1 MLKTKIAVFV
11 SGGGTNL
18 QALLDAQAEGKLQ
31 DGQIVLVLSSN
42 PGAYA
47 LQRAEKA
54 GVSSVTVSRKDS
66 ASQAEFEAAI
76 SRELEKAGIEMIVLA
91 GFMSILSAD
100 FTARW
105 EKRIINVHPSLI
117 PSFCGKGYYGL
128 RVHEAALRYGVKVTG
143 ATVHYVNEVPD
154 GGQIILQKAVDI
166 LPGDTP
172 EVLQR
177 RVMEQAEWQLLPRAA
192 QLVAKRIRDEKSK
205 TERKGQM
212 DVYQIHSPEELI
224 QGNSYVGRGIVIG
237 KTPDASRAVIAYFI
251 MGRSENSRNRVFT
264 EEDGV
269 LYTRPFDESK
279 VADPSLIIY
288 AAMRSFDNKLIVTN
302 GDQTDTIYN
311 GLAAGKSF
319 GQALESRQFEPDAP
333 NLTPRI
339 SGMLNFDNNDFTYQM
354 SILKSADP
362 EGTACNRY
370 LFSYPA
376 LPGLGHFIHTYV
388 CDGSPIPTF
397 QGEPERMAIPDDA
410 EEFTRRLWNSLDENN
425 RISLYVRTVDLK
437 TGAVENRLINK
448 NH

>member
-18 QALLDAQAEGKLQ
+18 QALLDAQTEGKLK
-31 DGQIVLVLSSN
+31 DGEIVLVLSSN

-54 GVSSVTVSRKDS
+54 GVKSVTVSRKDS
-66 ASQAEFEAAI
+66 ASQVEFEATI
-76 SRELEKAGIEMIVLA
+76 SRELEKVGIEMIVLA

-100 FTARW
+100 FTAQW
-105 EKRIINVHPSLI
+105 DKRIINVHPSLI

-128 RVHEAALRYGVKVTG
+128 RVHEAALNYGVKVTG

-177 RVMEQAEWQLLPRAA
+177 RVMEQAEWQLLPQAA
-192 QLVAKRIRDEKSK
+192 QLVAKRIRDEKSMR
-205 TERKGQM
+205 ERNSQM
-212 DVYQIHSPEELI
+212 DIYKINTPEELI
-224 QGNSYVGRGIVIG
+224 EGNSYVGRGIVIG

-251 MGRSENSRNRVFT
+251 MGRSENSRNRVFA

-339 SGMLNFDNNDFTYQM
+339 SGILNFDNNDFSYQM

>member
-18 QALLDAQAEGKLQ
+18 QALLDAQSEGKLK

-54 GVSSVTVSRKDS
+54 GVASVTVSRKDS
-66 ASQAEFEAAI
+66 PSQAEFEAAI
-76 SRELEKAGIEMIVLA
+76 TRELEKAGIEMIVLA
-91 GFMSILSAD
+91 GFMSILSGE
-100 FTARW
+100 FTAKW
-105 EKRIINVHPSLI
+105 DKRIINVHPSLI

-154 GGQIILQKAVDI
+154 GGQILLQKAVDI

-177 RVMEQAEWQLLPRAA
+177 RVMEQAEWLLLPQAA
-192 QLVAKRIRDEKSK
+192 QLVAKRIRDEKSMR
-205 TERKGQM
+205 ERNSKM
-212 DVYQIHSPEELI
+212 DIYKINTPEELI
-224 QGNSYVGRGIVIG
+224 GGNSYVGRGIVIG

-251 MGRSENSRNRVFT
+251 MGRSENSRNRVFA

-319 GQALESRQFEPDAP
+319 GEALESRRFEPDAP

-339 SGMLNFDNNDFTYQM
+339 SGILNFDNNDFTYQM
-354 SILKSADP
+354 SILKSADA
-362 EGTACNRY
+362 EGTACSRY

-376 LPGLGHFIHTYV
+376 LPGLGHFLHTYV
-388 CDGSPIPTF
+388 CDGNPIPTF

-410 EEFTRRLWNSLDENN
+410 EEFTRRLWNCLDGNN